1 MRQKLYYTVDE
12 ITTNLYTSGSE
23 WMFED
28 NTEYV
33 GLYHRYITNEVYTG
47 ETWNAKLSQKLVP
60 YKNINATN
68 VIYNSLKRLNINFKE
83 PYAVIVS
90 PTADDM
96 KRGSFSRYFFKK
108 INDSQITEIDKTQ
121 FELYP
126 DKIDPVMYDAIYI
139 DWEISGEL
147 TDTYINGV
155 FNRGVIT
162 KNRLTTIAAEQRLP
176 GMITVLTNYSEFYLN
191 TDITTPKDIN
201 A

>member
-28 NTEYV
+28 GVEYV
-33 GLYHRYITNEVYTG
+33 GLYHYYITNEVYTG
-47 ETWNAKLSQKLVP
+47 ETWNAKISQKLVP
-60 YKNINATN
+60 YKNINATS

-90 PTADDM
+90 PTVDDM

-108 INDSQITEIDKTQ
+108 INDSRIIEIDKTQ
-121 FELYP
+121 FDMYP

-139 DWEISGEL
+139 DWVISGEL
-147 TDTYINGV
+147 TDTYINSV

-176 GMITVLTNYSEFYLN
+176 GMINVLTNYSEFYLN
-191 TDITTPKDIN
+191 TDISTPKDIN